1 MMMRTLRCLTTLAC
15 TLAIPL
21 GAVQAAEIKI
31 GAGAAPTENVLKP
44 VKDAFENASG
54 IRLSIISS
62 GPKIALQDL
71 DKGVVDAAAAGL
83 SFDDW
88 MALMKKEGA
97 EMKNPGAFQQVQI
110 GKDRIIVLV
119 HKDNPVAALSKE
131 QLTGLFTGKIGNW
144 RDVGGK
150 DLPVIVVWGKLIPG
164 TNSMFS
170 KHMLDNAAVTSD
182 VLEVSTASEV
192 KQTVASNPEA
202 VGIGPAAV
210 LDASVRSPDTPEI
223 ARPIT
228 LLTKGKASAEVQKL
242 IDFIAGPGK
251 VLVK

>member
-1 MMMRTLRCLTTLAC
+1 MRCLTVLAC
-15 TLAIPL
+15 ALAIPL
-21 GAVQAAEIKI
+21 GAAQAAEIRI

-44 VKDAFENASG
+44 IKDAFEGASG
-54 IRLSIISS
+54 IRLGIISS

-71 DKGVVDAAAAGL
+71 DKGAVDAAAAGL

-97 EMKNPGAFQQVQI
+97 EVKDPAAFQQVNI

-131 QLTGLFTGKIGNW
+131 QAAGLFTGKIGNW

-150 DLPVIVVWGKLIPG
+150 DMPVIVVWGKLIPG
-164 TNSMFS
+164 TNSMFA

-182 VLEVSTASEV
+182 VLEVSTAAEV
-192 KQTVASNPEA
+192 RQTVASNPEA
-202 VGIGPAAV
+202 IGIGPAAV

-228 LLTKGKASAEVQKL
+228 LLTKGKPSADVQKL
-242 IDFIAGPGK
+242 LDFIAGPGK
-251 VLVK
+251 GLVK

>member
-1 MMMRTLRCLTTLAC
+1 MRCLTTLAC
-15 TLAIPL
+15 ALAIPL
-21 GAVQAAEIKI
+21 GAAQAAEIKI

-44 VKDAFENASG
+44 IKDAFESASG

-71 DKGVVDAAAAGL
+71 DKGAVDAAAAGL

-97 EMKNPGAFQQVQI
+97 EVKNPAAFQQVNI

-131 QLTGLFTGKIGNW
+131 QASGLFTGKIGNW

-150 DLPVIVVWGKLIPG
+150 DMPVIVVWGKLIPG

-170 KHMLDNAAVTSD
+170 KHMLDNAAVTPD
-182 VLEVSTASEV
+182 VLEVSTAAEV
-192 KQTVASNPEA
+192 RQTVASNPEA

-228 LLTKGKASAEVQKL
+228 LLTKGKPSAEVQKL

-251 VLVK
+251 GLVK